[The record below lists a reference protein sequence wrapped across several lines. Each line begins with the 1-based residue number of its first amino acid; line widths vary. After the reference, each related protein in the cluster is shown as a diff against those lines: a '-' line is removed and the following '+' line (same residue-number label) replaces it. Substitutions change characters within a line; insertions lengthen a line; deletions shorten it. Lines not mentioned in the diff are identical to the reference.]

1 VPAGPLTENERT
13 FVVELYMTDD
23 IVEFDVTERE
33 YCWNEIDTF
42 GEFVCLL
49 MRVP

>member
-1 VPAGPLTENERT
+1 MSAGPLTENERT

-33 YCWNEIDTF
+33 YCWNEIDTVW
-42 GEFVCLL
+42 GICMLVDAS
-49 MRVP
+49 P